1 MSSSFSYKDLS
12 SVIDP
17 TTTYLENIQ
26 RLGNSL
32 EAVRSVLESE
42 NLKVVHRD
50 NNLGLSIGF
59 TATDVGSAVEIVKL
73 ISESFLMYDNLEA
86 VSQPTDYVIFSLAEL
101 GVEPRMLTEL
111 DNHSPVPISIN

>member
-12 SVIDP
+12 SVNDP
-17 TTTYLENIQ
+17 STTYLENIQ

-42 NLKVVHRD
+42 KLKVVHRD

-73 ISESFLMYDNLEA
+73 ISESFLMYDKLEA
-86 VSQPTDYVIFSLAEL
+86 VPHPADYVIFSLAEL

-111 DNHSPVPISIN
+111 DNHPDIP

>member
-12 SVIDP
+12 SVFSP
-17 TTTYLENIQ
+17 TPTYLENIQ

-42 NLKVVHRD
+42 KLKVVHRD
-50 NNLGLSIGF
+50 NNSGLSIGF

-73 ISESFLMYDNLEA
+73 ISESFLMYDKLEA
-86 VSQPTDYVIFSLAEL
+86 VSHPTDYVMFSLAEL

-111 DNHSPVPISIN
+111 DNHSPIPISIN